1 VGIIPPSD
9 TPDIMTVSSFFTKK
23 VINKIPP
30 HILNI
35 NNMGKFINRLND
47 MFSEVVYDLPLFT
60 TVYEF
65 NNKRGEITY
74 EQKNMVGQNKPIR
87 QNVLILVSANMDGI
101 IDQINN
107 ITPLSEDDFNEIRK
121 DIMENSLNHVKNYQ
135 INNPTL

>member
-1 VGIIPPSD
+1 
-9 TPDIMTVSSFFTKK
+9 
-23 VINKIPP
+23 
-30 HILNI
+30 
-35 NNMGKFINRLND
+35 MGKFINRLND

>member
-1 VGIIPPSD
+1 
-9 TPDIMTVSSFFTKK
+9 
-23 VINKIPP
+23 
-30 HILNI
+30 
-35 NNMGKFINRLND
+35 

>member
-1 VGIIPPSD
+1 
-9 TPDIMTVSSFFTKK
+9 
-23 VINKIPP
+23 
-30 HILNI
+30 
-35 NNMGKFINRLND
+35 
-47 MFSEVVYDLPLFT
+47 
-60 TVYEF
+60 
-65 NNKRGEITY
+65 
-74 EQKNMVGQNKPIR
+74 MVGQNKPIR

>member
-1 VGIIPPSD
+1 
-9 TPDIMTVSSFFTKK
+9 
-23 VINKIPP
+23 
-30 HILNI
+30 
-35 NNMGKFINRLND
+35 

-107 ITPLSEDDFNEIRK
+107 ITPLSEDDFNKIRK